1 MKNKIIKTSTSS
13 RLKFSNLR
21 KSMRLHYLK
30 NKYGNPTL
38 TTSKPSSI
46 NFVFVNQSMTKKELE
61 NILDWMFRN
70 FGLRKACILAEFLK
84 EAGFRYATQGGIS
97 VNLED
102 LKVPSAKHDVMI
114 ETQKQVDY
122 AEKRYE
128 NGEMT
133 ISEWFQKR
141 ISAWNIASET
151 LKSEIVK
158 FFEENDPLNPLY
170 IMSFSGARGNLS
182 QVRQLI
188 GMRGLM
194 SDQKGE
200 MIGAAIQANFRE
212 GLSVIDFLIS
222 SYGARKGLVDTSIRT
237 ADSGHMTRRLVDAA
251 HNIIVCQ
258 FDCRTIQGIILTSSD
273 PLTNKKQSIVERLIG
288 RVLAKPI
295 FHPQTQ
301 KLIASRGQEI
311 DNKLAK
317 LIDELCIQHIQ
328 VRSPLTCESYHS
340 VCQMCFGWD
349 PIQPRLIEI
358 GEAIG
363 IIAAQSIGEP
373 GTQLTMRTFHTGG
386 VFSRELSE
394 QIRSEFSGQVRFPNN
409 IKTKFIRTLEGDFHQ
424 LLETTSFLEVLTYE
438 NQIVRL
444 PIDRDHLLTIKDKE
458 FIRRG
463 QVIINV
469 PSLTTEDSETEVRK
483 TISTP
488 FAGEIYYQPRQK
500 YNFFEY
506 NFMVWLLAGEL
517 FILPATA
524 KLSQNRVNKNY
535 QKQSFGYTNFVVRKV
550 AQKQSFQ
557 LSSGS
562 EVETISS
569 FCSLKNVSIFKNRNR
584 QTKSEDHIRYLLSL
598 NNKEVLVLT
607 EDFLPNFHVDFNL
620 FCLGRFL
627 NTNYQITSSG
637 ILINLSLQNLPNLTS
652 KAKQANFFELDKG
665 GTIAWLSEENYPIT
679 KRNLKKLRTN
689 SGKLLRRNNKLNKK
703 RIKNVCDF
711 FKLGTSI
718 LKGQRKDSIC
728 IQPASV
734 YYIKNSLIDNEK
746 VINHCHGKFFFPG
759 EKLFG
764 LIKIKQI
771 SFCETFI
778 ADDKVKLILRPI
790 VLYNIIQSKHYDS
803 ISAITTESNI
813 VLEKRKFLTIAPKQK
828 ISFNQVNYIIE
839 LGLFLSPINQQDTIK
854 KEIFTTLTHSSFNQ
868 FEINFSKRERFSIK
882 QRLPDLVRRQDIAL
896 SSQILPNQKVEP
908 YTILATLNN
917 IGKFYPNLYEI
928 RSQYST
934 RYQKLLIID
943 SDHIRTVYGEEHVE
957 FFKNDSFLLPSQ
969 NVNNLIKLGKGGKI
983 VTFRGLGLR
992 FRLGKPYLFTE
1003 GAKLYRNHGDLLP
1016 VNTVL
1021 GFVTYKI
1028 FKTQDITQGL
1038 PKVEEIFE
1046 ARRPESPAVIAKK
1059 PCLITCVNQKQ
1070 LRTSEK
1076 EVGTYLS
1083 LINYCGYTK
1092 SISDTINYYSNL
1104 NPNSLEAP
1112 LYDYINLGERLE
1124 KGKIDPHELLEIYF
1138 DFYCYRDSHHK
1149 ACLRSLYR
1157 IASIFLHSIQSVYSG
1172 QGINIADRQLE
1183 VILRQMTRMGIIH
1196 SPGDT
1201 PLLDGEFL
1209 ELTTLDMLNCMLASK
1224 NKRQVYYRP
1233 TIIGL
1238 TKVALHSEGFLSAS
1252 SFQETTRVLTQA
1264 AIEGKRDWLR
1274 GLKENVITGRLIP
1287 VGSGLSNFA
1296 DQWMAKNVFL
1306 YGRTLISTNLRQ
1318 KILDRQKKRR
1328 KTFTINSTVS
1338 QNDSEGLTSFSS
1350 SKSNHSSK
1358 NQKKSKI

>member
-1 MKNKIIKTSTSS
+1 MKIKPIPISF
-13 RLKFSNLR
+13 RV
-21 KSMRLHYLK
+21 KSMSTKFKKSLILSVS
-30 NKYGNPTL
+30 NNPGFMRD
-38 TTSKPSSI
+38 KKIESI
-46 NFVFVNQSMTKKELE
+46 NFVFVNQPMTKKELE

-97 VNLED
+97 INLED
-102 LKVPSAKHDVMI
+102 LKVPPIKQDIMLR
-114 ETQKQVDY
+114 TQKDVDK

-128 NGEMT
+128 SGEMT

-141 ISAWNIASET
+141 ISAWNIASEN
-151 LKSEIVK
+151 LKTEIIE
-158 FFEENDPLNPLY
+158 FFEQNDPLNPLY
-170 IMSFSGARGNLS
+170 LMSFSGARGNLS

-251 HNIIVCQ
+251 HNIIICQ
-258 FDCRTIQGIILTSSD
+258 FDCRTVQGLILTTFD
-273 PLTNKKQSIVERLIG
+273 PNANKKLFVADRLIG
-288 RVLAKPI
+288 RVLSKPI
-295 FHPQTQ
+295 FDPKTS
-301 KLIASRGQEI
+301 KLLASRGQEI

-317 LIDELCIQHIQ
+317 LIEEVSIEHIQ

-386 VFSRELSE
+386 VFSRELTE
-394 QIRSEFSGQVRFPNN
+394 QIRSEVSGQVHFPNN
-409 IKTKFIRTLEGDFHQ
+409 LKTKFIRTIEGDFHQ
-424 LLETTSFLEVLTYE
+424 FLETTSFLEVLTYE

-444 PIDRDHLLTIKDKE
+444 PIDRDNLLTIKDKE
-458 FIRRG
+458 FIRKG
-463 QVIINV
+463 QIIINIATLSV
-469 PSLTTEDSETEVRK
+469 EDSETEIRK
-483 TISTP
+483 TVSTP

-506 NFMVWLLAGEL
+506 NFIVWLLAGEL
-517 FILPATA
+517 FTIPATA
-524 KLSQNRVNKNY
+524 NPIQRRILNNQ
-535 QKQSFGYTNFVVRKV
+535 QQQSLGYTNFVARQVSR
-550 AQKQSFQ
+550 KQSFK
-557 LSSGS
+557 LSKDA
-562 EVETISS
+562 EIETISS
-569 FCSLKNVSIFKNRNR
+569 FCSLVNISIFKNRNK
-584 QTKSEDHIRYLLSL
+584 QTKSDDHIRYLFSL
-598 NNKEVLVLT
+598 NKNDLLAVT
-607 EDFLPNFHVDFNL
+607 EDFLPTFQVDYNL

-627 NTNYQITSSG
+627 NQSYHIPSG
-637 ILINLSLQNLPNLTS
+637 GNIINFTLQNVPNVSLKS
-652 KAKQANFFELDKG
+652 NPSNFFELKSG
-665 GTIAWLSEENYPIT
+665 GTLGWLSEDIYFTT
-679 KRNLKKLRTN
+679 KKNIKALRIN
-689 SGKLLRRNNKLNKK
+689 DGKILIRIDRLGKK
-703 RIKNVCDF
+703 RTIHISGFLKLTSLL
-711 FKLGTSI
+711 FKGY
-718 LKGQRKDSIC
+718 RKESLF

-734 YYIKNSLIDNEK
+734 YSIHNK
-746 VINHCHGKFFFPG
+746 VIDKKRISSYLNGKLVFPG
-759 EKLFG
+759 EKIFG
-764 LIKIKQI
+764 LIQVKQVSYCQVFTSLQKIKI
-771 SFCETFI
+771 
-778 ADDKVKLILRPI
+778 ILRP
-790 VLYNIIQSKHYDS
+790 VLLYNIIHSNQFNFVDGL
-803 ISAITTESNI
+803 ALESNI
-813 VLEKRKFLTIAPKQK
+813 VLGKRKFLTVTPGQR
-828 ISFNQVNYIIE
+828 ISFNQINSILE
-839 LGLFLSPINQQDTIK
+839 AGLFLSSTNQREVTK
-854 KEIFTTLTHSSFNQ
+854 KEIFTTLFQSKHNKFVV
-868 FEINFSKRERFSIK
+868 NFSKREKFTVK
-882 QRLPDLVRRQDIAL
+882 TRLPDLVRRQTILL
-896 SSQILPNQKVEP
+896 STNLQPNQKVEP
-908 YTILATLNN
+908 YTILGTLNN
-917 IGKFYPNLYEI
+917 VGKFYPKLFEI
-928 RSQYST
+928 KSQYST

-943 SDHIRTVYGEEHVE
+943 SANIRTVYGDEHC
-957 FFKNDSFLLPSQ
+957 SFLKNKSFLFPGQ
-969 NVNNLIKLGKGGKI
+969 IINNFIKLGKGGQI
-983 VTFRGLGLR
+983 LPFYGLGIR
-992 FRLGKPYLFTE
+992 FRVGKPYLFTE

-1046 ARRPESPAVIAKK
+1046 ARRPEAPSIIANK
-1059 PCLITCVNQKQ
+1059 PCLITNIDQKQ
-1070 LRTSEK
+1070 LRTSER
-1076 EVGTYLS
+1076 EIGTYLS

-1092 SISDTINYYSNL
+1092 SISENINHYANL
-1104 NPNSLEAP
+1104 NPNLLEAP
-1112 LYDYINLGERLE
+1112 LYEYINLGERLE

-1157 IASIFLHSIQSVYSG
+1157 IAAIFLHSIQSVYKG

-1196 SPGDT
+1196 NPGDT

-1209 ELTTLDMLNCMLASK
+1209 ELASLDMLNCMLDSK
-1224 NKRQVYYRP
+1224 NKQQVYYRP

-1264 AIEGKRDWLR
+1264 AVEGKRDWLR

-1287 VGSGLSNFA
+1287 VGSGLSAFS
-1296 DQWMAKNVFL
+1296 DQWMAKNIFL
-1306 YGRTLISTNLRQ
+1306 YGRTLISKNLRQ
-1318 KILDRQKKRR
+1318 KILDRQKKG
-1328 KTFTINSTVS
+1328 KKYF
-1338 QNDSEGLTSFSS
+1338 
-1350 SKSNHSSK
+1350 HSK
-1358 NQKKSKI
+1358 NF

>member
-1 MKNKIIKTSTSS
+1 MKTTTNIPSNNN
-13 RLKFSNLR
+13 RLKFSTSR
-21 KSMRLHYLK
+21 KLNRLNFSK
-30 NKYGNPTL
+30 INNPQTNFSNPKL
-38 TTSKPSSI
+38 SPI
-46 NFVFVNQSMTKKELE
+46 NFVFVNKSMTKKELE

-84 EAGFRYATQGGIS
+84 EAGFRYATQGAIS
-97 VNLED
+97 INLED
-102 LKVPSAKHDVMI
+102 LKVPSTKHDVMI
-114 ETQKQVDY
+114 TTQKYVDN
-122 AEKRYE
+122 AEKQYE
-128 NGEMT
+128 SGEMT

-251 HNIIVCQ
+251 HNIIICQ
-258 FDCRTIQGIILTSSD
+258 FDCRTLQGIILSAYD
-273 PLTNKKQSIVERLIG
+273 PLINKKKTITERLIG
-288 RVLAKPI
+288 RVLSKPI
-295 FHPQTQ
+295 FHPQTN
-301 KLIASRGQEI
+301 KLLASRGQEI

-317 LIDELCIQHIQ
+317 LIDELSIQHVQ

-349 PIQPRLIEI
+349 PVQPRLIEI

-394 QIRSEFSGQVRFPNN
+394 QIRSEFSGQVSFPSN
-409 IKTKFIRTLEGDFHQ
+409 IKTKFIRTFEGDFHQ

-438 NQIVRL
+438 NQLVRL
-444 PIDRDHLLTIKDKE
+444 PIDRDHLLTIRDKE
-458 FIRRG
+458 FIRKG

-469 PSLTTEDSETEVRK
+469 ASITSEDSEIEVRK
-483 TISTP
+483 TVSTP

-517 FILPATA
+517 FILPANA
-524 KLSQNRVNKNY
+524 KLSQQRVTKNNK
-535 QKQSFGYTNFVVRKV
+535 KQSFSYTNFVVRKI
-550 AQKQSFQ
+550 AKKQSFR
-557 LSSGS
+557 LSSDS

-569 FCSLKNVSIFKNRNR
+569 FCSLNKISIFRNRNR

-598 NNKEVLVLT
+598 DNKQTLVLT
-607 EDFLPNFHVDFNL
+607 EDFLPSFHVDRNL

-627 NTNYQITSSG
+627 NQNYQIPNSG
-637 ILINLSLQNLPNLTS
+637 ILINFSLPNLSQISS
-652 KAKQANFFELDKG
+652 KAKQTNFFEFDKG
-665 GTIAWLSEENYPIT
+665 GTVAWLTEKIYPVT
-679 KRNLKKLRTN
+679 KKNLKKVKIH
-689 SGKLLRRNNKLNKK
+689 SGKLLHKIDKLNKK
-703 RIKNVCDF
+703 QTPSF
-711 FKLGTSI
+711 SGF
-718 LKGQRKDSIC
+718 LKFCSSTFNEQRKDSVF
-728 IQPASV
+728 IQLASV
-734 YYIKNSLIDNEK
+734 YSIQKDLIENEK
-746 VINHCHGKFFFPG
+746 IFNYLHGKFFFPG
-759 EKLFG
+759 EKLLG
-764 LIKIKQI
+764 YIEIKQI
-771 SFCETFI
+771 SYCEIFI
-778 ADDKVKLILRPI
+778 TNDKIKLILRPI
-790 VLYNIIQSKHYDS
+790 ILYNIIQSKHYDS
-803 ISAITTESNI
+803 ISGRTKESNI
-813 VLEKRKFLTIAPKQK
+813 VLHKRKFLTVLPKLK
-828 ISFNQVNYIIE
+828 GSFIQINYLIE
-839 LGLFLSPINQQDTIK
+839 SGLFLSGINQQDTIK
-854 KEIFTTLTHSSFNQ
+854 KEIFTNISNSSTKQ
-868 FEINFSKRERFSIK
+868 FEINFSKREHFSVK
-882 QRLPDLVRRQDIAL
+882 TRLPDLVRRQDISL
-896 SSQILPNQKVEP
+896 FSQVVHNQKVEP
-908 YTILATLNN
+908 YTILATQNN
-917 IGKFYPNLYEI
+917 IGRFYPDLFET

-943 SDHIRTVYGEEHVE
+943 SEHIRTVYGEEYTD
-957 FFKNDSFLLPSQ
+957 FIRSKSFLMPGQ
-969 NVNNLIKLGKGGKI
+969 NVNGTIELGKGGKI
-983 VTFRGLGLR
+983 LDFDSIGLR

-1046 ARRPESPAVIAKK
+1046 ARRPESPAIITKK
-1059 PCLITCVNQKQ
+1059 PCLITNVDQQQ

-1076 EVGTYLS
+1076 DIGTYLR

-1092 SISDTINYYSNL
+1092 SISDTVNYYSKL
-1104 NPNSLEAP
+1104 NPNALEAP
-1112 LYDYINLGERLE
+1112 LYEYINLGERLE
-1124 KGKIDPHELLEIYF
+1124 KGKVDPHELLEIYF

-1157 IASIFLHSIQSVYSG
+1157 ISSIFLHSIQSVYSG

-1183 VILRQMTRMGIIH
+1183 VILRQMTRMGIIYN
-1196 SPGDT
+1196 PGDT

-1209 ELTTLDMLNCMLASK
+1209 ELTSLDMLNCMLASK

-1264 AIEGKRDWLR
+1264 AIEGRRDWLR

-1306 YGRTLISTNLRQ
+1306 YGRTLISANLRQ
-1318 KILDRQKKRR
+1318 KILDRQKKHR
-1328 KTFTINSTVS
+1328 KTFKINSSTDRKS
-1338 QNDSEGLTSFSS
+1338 SEGFIKTPL
-1350 SKSNHSSK
+1350 SN
-1358 NQKKSKI
+1358 NYQKRKIS

>member
-1 MKNKIIKTSTSS
+1 MDIEIIK
-13 RLKFSNLR
+13 KFTTCKLLFVECR
-21 KSMRLHYLK
+21 KSVQLYNSL
-30 NKYGNPTL
+30 NKENIINTKPTEQ
-38 TTSKPSSI
+38 SSI
-46 NFVFVNQSMTKKELE
+46 NFVFVNKSMTKKELE

-70 FGLRKACILAEFLK
+70 FGLRKACILAEFFK
-84 EAGFRYATQGGIS
+84 EAGFQYATQGGIS
-97 VNLED
+97 INLED
-102 LKVPSAKHDVMI
+102 LKVPAAKNDVMI
-114 ETQKQVDY
+114 ATQKQVDDS
-122 AEKRYE
+122 EKRYE
-128 NGEMT
+128 SGEMT

-151 LKSEIVK
+151 LKSEIIK

-170 IMSFSGARGNLS
+170 IMSFSGARGNLY

-251 HNIIVCQ
+251 HNIIICQ
-258 FDCRTIQGIILTSSD
+258 FDCRTLQGIILTSFD
-273 PLTNKKQSIVERLIG
+273 PLKNKKITITERLIG

-295 FHPQTQ
+295 FHPKTHQ
-301 KLIASRGQEI
+301 LIASRGQEI
-311 DNKLAK
+311 DSNLAK
-317 LIDELCIQHIQ
+317 VINELEIEHIQ

-349 PIQPRLIEI
+349 SIQPRLIEI

-394 QIRSEFSGQVRFPNN
+394 QIRSEFSGQVKFPNT

-438 NQIVRL
+438 NELVRL
-444 PIDRDHLLTIKDKE
+444 PVDRDHLLTIKDKQ

-469 PSLTTEDSETEVRK
+469 ASSITEDSETEIRK
-483 TISTP
+483 TVSTP
-488 FAGEIYYQPRQK
+488 FAGEIFYQPRQK

-517 FILPATA
+517 FVLPATA
-524 KLSQNRVNKNY
+524 KLSQQRLSKNY
-535 QKQSFGYTNFVVRKV
+535 RKQSFGHTNFVVRQV
-550 AQKQSFQ
+550 TRKQSFK
-557 LSSGS
+557 LSSDS
-562 EVETISS
+562 DIETISS
-569 FCSLKNVSIFKNRNR
+569 FYTLNHVRILKNRNR
-584 QTKSEDHIRYLLSL
+584 QTRSEDHIRYLLSL
-598 NNKEVLVLT
+598 STEESIILT
-607 EDFLPNFHVDFNL
+607 EDFLPKFHVDFNL

-627 NTNYQITSSG
+627 NQNYQIPCSG
-637 ILINLSLQNLPNLTS
+637 ALINLNLLSLTNIPLKLKHT
-652 KAKQANFFELDKG
+652 NFYELDKG
-665 GTIAWLSEENYPIT
+665 GTIAWLSEENYPIKKSNFKRVRLYSGKILGGYDKLIK
-679 KRNLKKLRTN
+679 KRNTN
-689 SGKLLRRNNKLNKK
+689 FSG
-703 RIKNVCDF
+703 F
-711 FKLGTSI
+711 FKLSSS
-718 LKGQRKDSIC
+718 LFKGQQKESIC
-728 IQPASV
+728 IQSASV
-734 YYIKNSLIDNEK
+734 YYLKTNILRKEK
-746 VINHCHGKFFFPG
+746 VAHYLEGKFFFPG

-764 LIKIKQI
+764 LIEIKQI
-771 SFCETFI
+771 SYCEIFNTNNKI
-778 ADDKVKLILRPI
+778 KLVIRPI

-803 ISAITTESNI
+803 LSNVTQESNI
-813 VLEKRKFLTIAPKQK
+813 ILEKRKFLTILPKQRA
-828 ISFNQVNYIIE
+828 SFNQLNYIVE
-839 LGLFLSPINQQDTIK
+839 LGLFLSVTNQQDSTK
-854 KEIFTTLTHSSFNQ
+854 KEIFTTISSSSLNK
-868 FEINFSKRERFSIK
+868 FEINFSKREQFSVK
-882 QRLPDLVRRQDIAL
+882 TRLPDLVRRQNIII

-908 YTILATLNN
+908 YTILATVNN
-917 IGKFYPNLYEI
+917 VGKFYPSLFEI

-943 SDHIRTVYGEEHVE
+943 NTHIRTVYGEEYAE
-957 FFKNDSFLLPSQ
+957 FSKNELFLLPGQ
-969 NVNNLIKLGKGGKI
+969 NLNNFIKLGKGGKLLS
-983 VTFRGLGLR
+983 FNGLGIS
-992 FRLGKPYLFTE
+992 FRIGKPYLFTE

-1046 ARRPESPAVIAKK
+1046 ARRPDSPAIITKK
-1059 PCLITCVNQKQ
+1059 PCLITNVNQKQ

-1076 EVGTYLS
+1076 EIGTYLS

-1112 LYDYINLGERLE
+1112 LYEYINLGERLE

-1138 DFYCYRDSHHK
+1138 DFYCYRDAHHK

-1157 IASIFLHSIQSVYSG
+1157 IASIFIHSIQSVYSG

-1183 VILRQMTRMGIIH
+1183 VILRQMTRMGMIYN
-1196 SPGDT
+1196 PGDT

-1209 ELTTLDMLNCMLASK
+1209 ELTSLDMLNCMLASK

-1306 YGRTLISTNLRQ
+1306 YGRTLISANLRQ

-1328 KTFTINSTVS
+1328 KTFTINSSVRS
-1338 QNDSEGLTSFSS
+1338 NDVESLVSS
-1350 SKSNHSSK
+1350 SSLSN
-1358 NQKKSKI
+1358 NRKKSKI